1 MQSLAVTFPCF
12 CASVA
17 KKNIPFCRLFLT
29 TEHTEGDTEH
39 TEVFSLFY
47 RHPELISGALNF
59 CVFCAS
65 VAKKNI
71 LFCRLFLTT
80 ERTEGAQSTVVTLN
94 LFQGLISSVFM
105 SFRGKIFNHQEH
117 REEAPSAVIFFII
130 GKMLK

>member
-29 TEHTEGDTEH
+29 TE
-39 TEVFSLFY
+39 
-47 RHPELISGALNF
+47 
-59 CVFCAS
+59 
-65 VAKKNI
+65 
-71 LFCRLFLTT
+71 
-80 ERTEGAQSTVVTLN
+80 RTEGAQSTQRAFPSFVVTLN